1 MYRLRVILFPE
12 VGSALLKVAGE
23 QRLMS
28 AIWSDNNLE
37 CKARLFEASS
47 GEMLPQEIGQCTSSL
62 LIL

>member
-37 CKARLFEASS
+37 CKVKLDYLKQAAAKCFRRK
-47 GEMLPQEIGQCTSSL
+47 
-62 LIL
+62 